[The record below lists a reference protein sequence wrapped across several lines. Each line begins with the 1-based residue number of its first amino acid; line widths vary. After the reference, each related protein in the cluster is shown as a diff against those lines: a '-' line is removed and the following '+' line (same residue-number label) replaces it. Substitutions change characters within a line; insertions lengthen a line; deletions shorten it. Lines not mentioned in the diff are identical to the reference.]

1 MRQGA
6 RACADSVDGVREP
19 HAAPGGADRGE
30 RYSSLRQRGTL
41 SLVSS
46 PTFHRRPLPPDLVD
60 FASDTGRRW
69 LNEALSEGTA
79 QSFFALVAHLH
90 TQAEPAWCG
99 FGTLVT
105 VLNALEIDPGRTW
118 KGQWRFFGEELL
130 VCCKSLELAAAEGL
144 SLAEVA
150 CLAGCNGA
158 EVSMRRA
165 EPGSR
170 SELRAELEASVGSL
184 RGPFLVANY
193 ARTELGQTGGG
204 HFSPLAAWHR
214 SSDHVLVLDVARFK
228 YPPHWVA
235 VERLWRA
242 MATRDDATGQLRGW
256 LSIARPAHPDNP
268 TLPAGAEEL
277 AARLTALGAP
287 MCALP
292 PRPG

>member
-1 MRQGA
+1 MSA
-6 RACADSVDGVREP
+6 
-19 HAAPGGADRGE
+19 
-30 RYSSLRQRGTL
+30 
-41 SLVSS
+41 

-60 FASDTGRRW
+60 FGSDTGRQW
-69 LNEALSEGTA
+69 LAEALSEGTA

-105 VLNALEIDPGRTW
+105 VLNALEIDPGRAW

-144 SLAEVA
+144 SLGEVA
-150 CLAGCNGA
+150 CLAACNGA
-158 EVSMRRA
+158 AVQLHHA
-165 EPGSR
+165 EPGTEA
-170 SELRAELEASVGSL
+170 ELRAELEASVRSL

-214 SSDHVLVLDVARFK
+214 QSDHVLVLDVARFK
-228 YPPHWVA
+228 YPPHWVP
-235 VERLWRA
+235 VSRLWRA
-242 MATRDDATGQLRGW
+242 MATADDTGQRLRGW
-256 LSIARPAHPDNP
+256 LSIARPLHAAEARWPP
-268 TLPAGAEEL
+268 GIEEL

-287 MCALP
+287 VCALP
-292 PRPG
+292 VRAE